1 MVRRRILDP
10 VDEAGSESFP
20 ASDPPSWIPL
30 HVGGRSEH
38 SGWNEALEAAA
49 RIVERSSR
57 RHRPEQLSAEIRA
70 LKRGESAGSS

>member
-1 MVRRRILDP
+1 MAKRNPGWIDP

-30 HVGGRSEH
+30 HAGRGRER

-49 RIVERSSR
+49 RLVERAPR
-57 RHRPEQLSAEIRA
+57 RTPQQLSAEIRA
-70 LKRGESAGSS
+70 LKRG